1 MRKPKPHGPYSAE
14 ELSNMDDA
22 ELGRLY
28 REKNRPKKTVDLF
41 EIVFL
46 CVVGAL
52 CGLLPSVIV
61 GAISSSALVFSCAF
75 AFCIMVSPIWY
86 LVNILIK
93 KRKRHNREEDAFDDL
108 YPHEDDGFKKAFD
121 YLCSAID
128 EETENKDEGLNKWI
142 AILKKI
148 ASDDGSDYTD
158 AELGQLLKIIIPIL
172 SYMKE
177 SGHNIQDTDFE
188 VLDKEFNLTK
198 QLNDFMDTSYAEMH
212 DRTKREHEAKL
223 KVEKDNKR
231 EKAKQLAAKIKD
243 KNKKYN
249 EGLVE
254 LEKSAD
260 YRKMMD
266 LKRTLDEKKKKLSEQ
281 VKTEKAEAGITSED

>member
-1 MRKPKPHGPYSAE
+1 MSKPKPHGPYSAE

-28 REKNRPKKTVDLF
+28 REKNRPTK
-41 EIVFL
+41 VFDFAEL
-46 CVVGAL
+46 GDSFLYGVL
-52 CGLLPSVIV
+52 IGLVPSAIAGVIFRSGFAFANV
-61 GAISSSALVFSCAF
+61 F
-75 AFCIMVSPIWY
+75 AFCTISAAIWY
-86 LVNILIK
+86 LVDVLIK
-93 KRKRHNREEDAFDDL
+93 KSKRHNSEEDAFDDL
-108 YPHEDDGFKKAFD
+108 YPHEEDDFKKAFD

-128 EETENKDEGLNKWI
+128 EETENKDDSLNKWI
-142 AILKKI
+142 SRLKKI
-148 ASDDGSDYTD
+148 SSDDGSDYTD

-188 VLDKEFNLTK
+188 ALDKEFNLTK
-198 QLNDFMDTSYAEMH
+198 QLDDFMDTSYAEMH
-212 DRTKREHEAKL
+212 DRTKHEREAKL
-223 KVEKDNKR
+223 KAENDNKR

-243 KNKKYN
+243 KNKRYT

-281 VKTEKAEAGITSED
+281 VKTEEQKSE

>member
-28 REKNRPKKTVDLF
+28 REKNLPKKTVDLF

-46 CVVGAL
+46 CIVGAL

-75 AFCIMVSPIWY
+75 AFCIMIPPIWY
-86 LVNILIK
+86 LVSIPIK

-108 YPHEDDGFKKAFD
+108 YPHEENVFKRAFA
-121 YLCSAID
+121 YLYMHTSIRD
-128 EETENKDEGLNKWI
+128 EDEDLNNWI
-142 AILKKI
+142 SILKEVS
-148 ASDDGSDYTD
+148 SDDGLDYTD

-177 SGHNIQDTDFE
+177 SGHNIQDADFE
-188 VLDKEFNLTK
+188 ALDKEFNLTK

-212 DRTKREHEAKL
+212 DRTKREREAKL
-223 KVEKDNKR
+223 KAENDNKR
-231 EKAKQLAAKIKD
+231 EKAKQLASKIKN
-243 KNKKYN
+243 KNKRYA
-249 EGLVE
+249 EGLTE

-281 VKTEKAEAGITSED
+281 VKTEKQKSE

>member
-1 MRKPKPHGPYSAE
+1 MRKPKPHGPYSVE

-22 ELGRLY
+22 ELGKLY
-28 REKNRPKKTVDLF
+28 REKNHPKETVDLF
-41 EIVFL
+41 DIAFL
-46 CVVGAL
+46 CVVGTL
-52 CGLLPSVIV
+52 C
-61 GAISSSALVFSCAF
+61 A
-75 AFCIMVSPIWY
+75 MVPPIWY
-86 LVNILIK
+86 LVNISIK
-93 KRKRHNREEDAFDDL
+93 KRKRHNKNEDAFDDL
-108 YPHEDDGFKKAFD
+108 YPHEDYDFKKAFD

-128 EETENKDEGLNKWI
+128 EETENKDDSLNKWI
-142 AILKKI
+142 AILKKVS
-148 ASDDGSDYTD
+148 SDDGSEYTD

-198 QLNDFMDTSYAEMH
+198 QLNDFMNTSYAEMR
-212 DRTKREHEAKL
+212 DRTKREREAKL

>member
-1 MRKPKPHGPYSAE
+1 MRKSKPHGPYSAE

-28 REKNRPKKTVDLF
+28 KEKNCSKETVWPLGVPFLF
-41 EIVFL
+41 AL
-46 CVVGAL
+46 GAL
-52 CGLLPSVIV
+52 CGLIPSVIV
-61 GAISSSALVFSCAF
+61 GAIFRSGLALFSVCAF
-75 AFCIMVSPIWY
+75 CAMIPPIWY
-86 LVNILIK
+86 LVSIPIK

-108 YPHEDDGFKKAFD
+108 YPHEDDDFKKAFD

-128 EETENKDEGLNKWI
+128 EETENKNDSLNKWI
-142 AILKKI
+142 SRLKKI
-148 ASDDGSDYTD
+148 ASDDGSNYTD

-188 VLDKEFNLTK
+188 ALDKEFNLTK
-198 QLNDFMDTSYAEMH
+198 QLNDFMNTTYTEMH
-212 DRTKREHEAKL
+212 DRTKREREAKM
-223 KVEKDNKR
+223 KAENDNKR

-243 KNKKYN
+243 KNKKYV
-249 EGLVE
+249 EGLAE

-266 LKRTLDEKKKKLSEQ
+266 LKRTLDEKKKKLSDQ
-281 VKTEKAEAGITSED
+281 VKTEEQKSE

>member
-14 ELSNMDDA
+14 ELSNMDDS

-28 REKNRPKKTVDLF
+28 REKNRFKETVWPLWLPFLF
-41 EIVFL
+41 AL
-46 CVVGAL
+46 GAL
-52 CGLLPSVIV
+52 CGLIPSMIM
-61 GAISSSALVFSCAF
+61 GIIYHFRFAWLIF
-75 AFCIMVSPIWY
+75 AFCATVLPIWY
-86 LVNILIK
+86 LVSIPIK

-108 YPHEDDGFKKAFD
+108 YPHEDEDDFKKAFD
-121 YLCSAID
+121 YLCYAID
-128 EETENKDEGLNKWI
+128 EETENKDNSLNKWI
-142 AILKKI
+142 SRLKKI
-148 ASDDGSDYTD
+148 SSDDGSGYTD

-188 VLDKEFNLTK
+188 ALDKEFNLTK

-212 DRTKREHEAKL
+212 DRTKREREAKL
-223 KVEKDNKR
+223 KAENDNKR

-243 KNKKYN
+243 KNKKYTD
-249 EGLVE
+249 GLAE

-281 VKTEKAEAGITSED
+281 VKTEKQKPNNQ

>member
-1 MRKPKPHGPYSAE
+1 MRKPKPHGPYSVE

-28 REKNRPKKTVDLF
+28 REKNHPKKTVDLF

-46 CVVGAL
+46 CIIGAL

-86 LVNILIK
+86 LVNIPIK
-93 KRKRHNREEDAFDDL
+93 KRKRHNREEDAFDNL

-128 EETENKDEGLNKWI
+128 EETENKDDSLNKWI

-158 AELGQLLKIIIPIL
+158 VELGQLLKIIIPIL

-198 QLNDFMDTSYAEMH
+198 QLNDFMNTSYAEMH
-212 DRTKREHEAKL
+212 DRTKREREAKL

-231 EKAKQLAAKIKD
+231 EKAKQLASKIKD
-243 KNKKYN
+243 KNKRYAD
-249 EGLVE
+249 GLTE

-281 VKTEKAEAGITSED
+281 VKTEEQKSE

>member
-1 MRKPKPHGPYSAE
+1 MRMRKPKPHGPYSAE
-14 ELSNMDDA
+14 ELFNMNDA

-28 REKNRPKKTVDLF
+28 REKNCPKKTVNLF
-41 EIVFL
+41 EIVLGIPLL

-52 CGLLPSVIV
+52 YGLLPSIII
-61 GAISSSALVFSCAF
+61 GMIFSSVLMFSCVL
-75 AFCIMVSPIWY
+75 AFCAMVSPIRY
-86 LVNILIK
+86 LMNILIK
-93 KRKRHNREEDAFDDL
+93 KRKHHNKNEDAFDDL
-108 YPHEDDGFKKAFD
+108 YPHENEPVFQRAFA
-121 YLCSAID
+121 YLCTNTNIRNGD
-128 EETENKDEGLNKWI
+128 EELYNWI
-142 AILKKI
+142 SILKEVS
-148 ASDDGSDYTD
+148 SDDGSDYTD

-188 VLDKEFNLTK
+188 ALDKEFNLTK
-198 QLNDFMDTSYAEMH
+198 QLNDFMDTTYAEMH
-212 DRTKREHEAKL
+212 DRTKREREAKL
-223 KVEKDNKR
+223 KAENDNKR

-243 KNKKYN
+243 KNKKYT
-249 EGLVE
+249 EGLTE

-281 VKTEKAEAGITSED
+281 VKTEEQKSE

>member
-1 MRKPKPHGPYSAE
+1 MRKPELHGPYSAE

-28 REKNRPKKTVDLF
+28 RKKNVSKETVDLF
-41 EIVFL
+41 EIVLGTLFL
-46 CVVGAL
+46 CAMGAF
-52 CGLLPSVIV
+52 CGLVPSTII
-61 GAISSSALVFSCAF
+61 GIISHSVLVFSCIL
-75 AFCIMVSPIWY
+75 AFCAIIPPIWY
-86 LVNILIK
+86 LVRIPIK
-93 KRKRHNREEDAFDDL
+93 KRKRHNKNEDAFDDL
-108 YPHEDDGFKKAFD
+108 YPHEDDDFKKAFD

-128 EETENKDEGLNKWI
+128 EKTENKDDSLNKWI
-142 AILKKI
+142 TILKDVS
-148 ASDDGSDYTD
+148 SDDGSDYTD

-188 VLDKEFNLTK
+188 ALDKEFNLTK
-198 QLNDFMDTSYAEMH
+198 QLNDFMDTTYAEMH

-223 KVEKDNKR
+223 KVENDNKR

-243 KNKKYN
+243 KNKKYT
-249 EGLVE
+249 EGLSE
-254 LEKSAD
+254 LEHSAD

-266 LKRTLDEKKKKLSEQ
+266 LKKTLDEKKKKLSEQ
-281 VKTEKAEAGITSED
+281 VKTEEQKSE

>member
-28 REKNRPKKTVDLF
+28 REKNRHKKTVDLF

-86 LVNILIK
+86 LVNMLIK
-93 KRKRHNREEDAFDDL
+93 KRKRHNKNEDAFDDL
-108 YPHEDDGFKKAFD
+108 YPHEEDDFKKAFD

-128 EETENKDEGLNKWI
+128 EETENKDDSLNKWI
-142 AILKKI
+142 SILKKI
-148 ASDDGSDYTD
+148 SSDDGSDYTD

-177 SGHNIQDTDFE
+177 SDHNIQDADFE
-188 VLDKEFNLTK
+188 ALDKEFNLTK

-212 DRTKREHEAKL
+212 DRTQREREAKL
-223 KVEKDNKR
+223 KVENDNKR
-231 EKAKQLAAKIKD
+231 EKAKQLAAKIKN
-243 KNKKYN
+243 KNKKYVD
-249 EGLVE
+249 GMAE

-266 LKRTLDEKKKKLSEQ
+266 LKRTLDEKKKKLSDQ
-281 VKTEKAEAGITSED
+281 VKTEEQKSE

>member
-28 REKNRPKKTVDLF
+28 REKNRPTKVFDFAELGDSFLF
-41 EIVFL
+41 GVLIGLVPSAIAGVIFRSGLAFVSVFVF
-46 CVVGAL
+46 CT
-52 CGLLPSVIV
+52 
-61 GAISSSALVFSCAF
+61 ISAA
-75 AFCIMVSPIWY
+75 IWY
-86 LVNILIK
+86 LVDVLIK
-93 KRKRHNREEDAFDDL
+93 KSKRHNSEEDAFDDL
-108 YPHEDDGFKKAFD
+108 YPHEEDDFKKAFD
-121 YLCSAID
+121 YLRSAID
-128 EETENKDEGLNKWI
+128 EKTENKDDSLNKWI
-142 AILKKI
+142 SILKKI
-148 ASDDGSDYTD
+148 SSDDGSDYTD

-188 VLDKEFNLTK
+188 ALDKEFNLTK

-212 DRTKREHEAKL
+212 DRTKTKL

-231 EKAKQLAAKIKD
+231 EKAKQLASKIKD
-243 KNKKYN
+243 KNKRYA

-266 LKRTLDEKKKKLSEQ
+266 LKRTLDEKKKKLSDQ
-281 VKTEKAEAGITSED
+281 VKTEEQKSE